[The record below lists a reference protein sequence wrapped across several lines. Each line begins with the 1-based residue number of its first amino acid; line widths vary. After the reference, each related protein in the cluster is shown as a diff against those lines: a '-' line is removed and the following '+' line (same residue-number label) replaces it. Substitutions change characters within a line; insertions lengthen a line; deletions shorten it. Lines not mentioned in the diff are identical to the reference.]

1 MSSHPRRRKDSSGA
15 GTSQDDSKDLLSGKN
30 TNSMANHKFFAKP
43 LHTCSYLLTVFL
55 HIFRRWWSNTHT
67 LRQVKFD
74 DLPFSKNL
82 CWNFTRSI

>member
-43 LHTCSYLLTVFL
+43 LHDYLLSMLLFFF
-55 HIFRRWWSNTHT
+55 IF
-67 LRQVKFD
+67 
-74 DLPFSKNL
+74 
-82 CWNFTRSI
+82 